1 MMWSLDD
8 ENTGGDLIINW
19 PYFESAGPQIYED
32 EHSYAGDEKISNT
45 RQVNFP
51 HGLGETISA
60 LAEAGLVIEF
70 VHEHKY
76 VQWQAFPRL
85 QRSGDGLWRMPEGE
99 QNMLPLMWSAK
110 ARKPDSPK

>member
-1 MMWSLDD
+1 MKWK
-8 ENTGGDLIINW
+8 
-19 PYFESAGPQIYED
+19 
-32 EHSYAGDEKISNT
+32 HSYAGDGKMSNS

-76 VQWQAFPRL
+76 VQWQALLRF
-85 QRSGDGLWRMPEGE
+85 QRSNDGLWRMPEGG
-99 QNMLPLMWSAK
+99 QKTLSLMSSAK
-110 ARKPDSPK
+110 ARKPDTPSSRFSR